1 MIMTLGWSALRLHSL
16 PRKVLEATGYR
27 EKTFAPPLI
36 LGVSGGSGSGKTTF
50 CDKLVDLVG
59 RNQVAFLRQD
69 DYYRDLAN
77 LPLEERARC
86 NFDHPDA
93 FEFPLLCTHLDLLSA
108 GHQIAVPQYDFKT
121 YTRTRIQRIV
131 SPRPIVVL
139 EGILIFSDTALE
151 GRIHHKIFIDAAEEI
166 RFHRR
171 LRRDVK
177 ERGRTPES
185 VSQQFKE
192 TVRPMHEQFVEPS
205 KERSDR
211 IVSGETPFET
221 VLLELSAYLR
231 QTIRRS

>member
-1 MIMTLGWSALRLHSL
+1 MTLGWSAVRLHSL
-16 PRKVLEATGYR
+16 SRKVLEATGHR
-27 EKTFAPPLI
+27 EKSFVPPLI

-59 RNQVAFLRQD
+59 PNQVAFLKQD
-69 DYYRDLAN
+69 DYYRDLGY
-77 LPLEERARC
+77 LPLDERASS
-86 NFDHPDA
+86 NFDHPEA
-93 FEFPLLCTHLDLLSA
+93 IEFPLLCTHLDLLSA
-108 GHQIAVPQYDFKT
+108 GHQIAVPQYDFKS

-139 EGILIFSDTALE
+139 EGILIFADAALVS
-151 GRIHHKIFIDAAEEI
+151 RIHHKIFIDAGEEV

-205 KERSDR
+205 KILSDR
-211 IVSGETPFET
+211 VISGEAPFEP
-221 VLLELSAYLR
+221 VLLELSSYLR
-231 QTIRRS
+231 QTIKRA